1 MSFSFKLPWEEA
13 FNEGPRVY
21 VTATSPFSRERTD
34 LFGKPVSN
42 MGVAKTKFYDE
53 ATLDYLLDDIIK
65 QKAKEAEAK
74 LNKEI
79 EERKRNHINDITKHI
94 KNVYF
99 NDPYTIIVW
108 KDGEK
113 TIVKCQEGDVYDKEK
128 GFALAMVKHFCGNTN
143 YFNTIFKKWVP
154 EDNE

>member
-1 MSFSFKLPWEEA
+1 MSYNFSFRLPWEEECGKKSILINSP
-13 FNEGPRVY
+13 FGI
-21 VTATSPFSRERTD
+21 ATSD
-34 LFGKPVSN
+34 LFYKPISN

-53 ATLDYLLDDIIK
+53 ETLDYLLDDIIK

-79 EERKRNHINDITKHI
+79 ENSKRKRINGINSDI

-108 KDGEK
+108 KNGEK
-113 TIVKCQEGDVYDKEK
+113 TIVKCQEGDEYDKEK

-154 EDNE
+154 EDDE